1 MKKFY
6 TKRFSLICAF
16 AASALLL
23 GGGCSEDETEPAI
36 GSKGVSSEVF
46 VSSDAGS
53 RTIKV
58 ETSGPWQARL
68 TPETRL
74 WVSVDG
80 ADSGETGGSLNLNYR
95 TNNSLPRKGT
105 ILVSSARQ
113 QVVDTIYLMQYG
125 TTPLL
130 EFKYIGKQ
138 YSSVST
144 IDSVA
149 IDTNIPLSK
158 KIYWTVVYDEN
169 SAAEPWADSV
179 SYAQDF
185 KYFRFRIADNKKFEP
200 RTARFRLR
208 FQDDWGEDHTTYFTA
223 YQGIPGGTAETRE
236 MTFEEL
242 RGLIAEAEGEI
253 TLDQDIAV
261 SGTVISDWASPNMAG
276 SPMPKAAEKP
286 DLGINDCTAYMQNAD
301 ASLGLALVT
310 TDAQQNNLQRYDK
323 LKLWCKGLTLTKRS
337 NPERYTL
344 SGVTQDH
351 IVTKEAG
358 TAEEL
363 PAKRRFIDQL
373 TDADIYT
380 QVTLKRCQMAV
391 RTGRFIPVHINYTNS
406 FNNYYPAAVLDR
418 HGDMIYLMTNHGCD
432 WRFKEMPDGEGT
444 ITGII
449 VHEPYTFFERGGD
462 IGRYQIRNV
471 TREDIALDESADNVF
486 SAVAVEW
493 SPDGSKD
500 PRAYAFPQYPHP
512 ATDSGQAHCVAATT
526 GSGLSFMSTYAWLA
540 VGSAYRAAENGL
552 TINNASWG
560 HKQLWDTAK
569 NTGNSLIFEFSTQG
583 VSSTQCSFVF
593 TCRYHSAQGG
603 LRYWTAEYSLD
614 GDNWKKLTDFTVPD
628 NGNWGNMQL
637 EQLSGDKNVWMQVPT
652 EILGQSVA
660 WIRLRPVQN
669 KIGTATT
676 YDTATIASNGQVAN
690 AFTEESLTAL
700 AGRYGHPYA
709 ILCKESGFPVGLTSK
724 YPIELRN
731 RLLEDV
737 PLWHGAI
744 HTRIKDINV
753 VVLHLYPFGT
763 YPNGQGA
770 AGTGN
775 TYRDREINCILDST
789 IRRYPVEPLWLMA
802 GDFNSY
808 SPKDADA
815 MPANTYFETHSI
827 VLKSGYCDALRD
839 RHSQFFHTVP
849 TPYNG
854 ESTADQ
860 RRIDFIYA
868 SQAVMRE
875 ITDSRIIYDEFTA
888 THSDHYPVMIEFRH
902 YPSGK
907 QASGVALK

>member
-261 SGTVISDWASPNMAG
+261 SGTVISDRTSPNMAG
-276 SPMPKAAEKP
+276 SPMLKAAAKP